1 MGTLMRTPG
10 ADSAS
15 GTASTVIGPLWFA
28 ARAALWLLAAALVL
42 ALGGA
47 GYEAVMAAG
56 DAERYPPPGRL
67 VAIGDSHLHLHCVGE
82 GAPAVI
88 LISGLGGS
96 SLLWEQVQTASAPLG
111 QVCAYDRAGIGWSD
125 ASSELPTPAAVA
137 TELRALLT
145 RADIPGPYV
154 LIGASVGGK
163 YARMYAE
170 QFPQEVAGLV
180 LVDARHESVDAALTA
195 EQQAEALAAAERD
208 GRLYWLLGR
217 LGVMRVF
224 GARLAVGTSPGAAAL
239 DPETARLLMLHASR
253 SKDIAAMLAESAAM
267 TADDGRLR
275 AARPLGALPVVVLA
289 ADSSLQDADWRA
301 AQDVQMTL
309 SSNSRLVVVP
319 QSSHFIALDQPQ
331 AVADAIADV
340 LGSAR
345 TRQPLVP

>member
-1 MGTLMRTPG
+1 M
-10 ADSAS
+10 
-15 GTASTVIGPLWFA
+15 
-28 ARAALWLLAAALVL
+28 
-42 ALGGA
+42 
-47 GYEAVMAAG
+47 
-56 DAERYPPPGRL
+56 
-67 VAIGDSHLHLHCVGE
+67 
-82 GAPAVI
+82 
-88 LISGLGGS
+88 
-96 SLLWEQVQTASAPLG
+96 
-111 QVCAYDRAGIGWSD
+111 
-125 ASSELPTPAAVA
+125 
-137 TELRALLT
+137 
-145 RADIPGPYV
+145 

-239 DPETARLLMLHASR
+239 DPKTARLLMLHASR
-253 SKDIAAMLAESAAM
+253 SKDIAAMLAESAAL

-301 AQDVQMTL
+301 AQDVQVTL